1 MVRLFHITS
10 NENAKAIFKDGFS
23 DNRSYFRSNL
33 VEVQDGF
40 GEYRPDA
47 EYTGVWVSDAPFERD
62 ALLYGHTL
70 LAIEIPMEDGQIL
83 LPEFQWCEE
92 GELFAK
98 WLIPAAILNSYGP
111 PMMEDL
117 RERAEDYDEMQASD
131 KEWRNHN
138 VEAGRPNNGP
148 FSEVWE
154 PLTPGNWTDKPNYW
168 MDK

>member
-47 EYTGVWVSDAPFERD
+47 EYTGVWVSDEPFERD

-83 LPEFQWCEE
+83 FPEFQWFLWR
-92 GELFAK
+92 GDLVARSRSSWRLFCR
-98 WLIPAAILNSYGP
+98 SYLHRAD
-111 PMMEDL
+111 DL
-117 RERAEDYDEMQASD
+117 S
-131 KEWRNHN
+131 
-138 VEAGRPNNGP
+138 
-148 FSEVWE
+148 
-154 PLTPGNWTDKPNYW
+154 
-168 MDK
+168 

>member
-40 GEYRPDA
+40 GEYRPDT
-47 EYTGVWVSDAPFERD
+47 EYTGVWVSDEPFERD

-83 LPEFQWCEE
+83 LPEFQWFEE
-92 GELFAK
+92 GELFGK

-111 PMMEDL
+111 PTVEDL
-117 RERAEDYDEMQASD
+117 REWVEDYDEMEAFD
-131 KEWRNHN
+131 KEWKKLN
-138 VEAGRPNNGP
+138 EEEGRPINWP
-148 FSEVWE
+148 FTSGDWIE
-154 PLTPGNWTDKPNYW
+154 KPNDW
-168 MDK
+168 MDE

>member
-1 MVRLFHITS
+1 
-10 NENAKAIFKDGFS
+10 
-23 DNRSYFRSNL
+23 
-33 VEVQDGF
+33 
-40 GEYRPDA
+40 
-47 EYTGVWVSDAPFERD
+47 
-62 ALLYGHTL
+62 
-70 LAIEIPMEDGQIL
+70 MEDGQIL
-83 LPEFQWCEE
+83 LPEFQWFEE

-131 KEWRNHN
+131 KKWRNHN

-154 PLTPGNWTDKPNYW
+154 RLTPGNWTDKPNYW